1 MSVTDDQL
9 VRDALLGRQDAYTGL
24 LQRYERP
31 VFSLI
36 ARLIQDPGVA
46 EELAQETFL
55 KAFR

>member
-1 MSVTDDQL
+1 VTDDQL